1 MKNTPTLLL
10 LLTLLPFFL
19 PPALRAQ
26 SATDWSKPEERL
38 ADLLLRDSVTR
49 TVSYLPKGYWFGLD
63 DRSHGSLV
71 LVKDGPRNY
80 MLRDGT
86 HQVFLLEQNNGK
98 KRLQRLDSSVFSGDN
113 FLMMAFLRNDTIYQY
128 GGYGFWNTR
137 DFFMRYRAA
146 NRDWDFLTG
155 GAGLPNELNYHYYD
169 PKRDAFYVIGSL
181 SSTHHPYP
189 RKVLVDSVY
198 QYDFRSRRWTSLGRI
213 RSDFSDLDSRRNDM
227 MSFCFTSFGFLDCRT
242 FGIKLYDIPNN
253 RILDPKDP
261 LTDLLFDIG
270 RTDRLFEER
279 YRLFILLN
287 DTVHLLQGRPDSVR
301 HTTFRVTL
309 EDFNA
314 SMPQRIFTPVSSGTT
329 LPLSG
334 TLRLI
339 LFVFL
344 PLAGGAG
351 TLLYRKRMR
360 MRGSEASTPMQD
372 EKGTAEIMP
381 ETIPDPIPDPIPDE
395 SPISMPAST
404 HTSDDVSDDDDLRF
418 FQAQLNPSEMALLD
432 LLLRETLAGHAADIH
447 AINKILGV
455 SSKEASLQKA
465 RRSLSINHIN
475 SCFRQTFKMDATLII
490 RERDLVD
497 KRAFVYKLDPRYAE
511 SIGRNRSST

>member
-1 MKNTPTLLL
+1 MKNTRTLLRS
-10 LLTLLPFFL
+10 LTFLSFLLPCL
-19 PPALRAQ
+19 LRAQ
-26 SATDWSKPEERL
+26 TERDWSRPEERL
-38 ADLLLRDSVTR
+38 AGILLRDTITR

-80 MLRDGT
+80 LLRDGT
-86 HQVFLLEQNNGK
+86 HQVYLLEQQNGK
-98 KRLQRLDSSVFSGDN
+98 RRLQRLDSSVFSGDN
-113 FLMMAFLRNDTIYQY
+113 FHMMAFLRNDTIYQY

-137 DFFMRYRAA
+137 DFFMRYRSA

-169 PKRDAFYVIGSL
+169 PERDAFYVIGSL

-189 RKVLVDSVY
+189 RKILVDSVY
-198 QYDFRSRRWTSLGRI
+198 QYDFKSRRWTSLGRI
-213 RSDFSDLDSRRNDM
+213 RNDFSDLDSRRNDM

-253 RILDPKDP
+253 RILDPKDA

-314 SMPQRIFTPVSSGTT
+314 SMPQRIFTPVSPGTT

-334 TLRLI
+334 TFRLI

-351 TLLYRKRMR
+351 TLLYRKRKR
-360 MRGSEASTPMQD
+360 MRGSEATTPMQED
-372 EKGTAEIMP
+372 QGPAEIMP
-381 ETIPDPIPDPIPDE
+381 EQIPDRIPVA
-395 SPISMPAST
+395 SPITMPAST
-404 HTSDDVSDDDDLRF
+404 HTSDDASDDDDLRF
-418 FQAQLNPSEMALLD
+418 FRAQLNPSELALLD
-432 LLLRETLAGHAADIH
+432 LLLRETLAGRAADIH

-490 RERDLVD
+490 RERDMED

-511 SIGRNRSST
+511 SIGRNSSST